1 MLKEDGTDNS
11 LEKSAFNLDG
21 EFDEITRQNSILS
34 KEEIRHLQFVEY
46 LKKMGMREYENGTVI
61 FYEDEYD
68 VKKPTKDRDEEDAW
82 MNDQDQ
88 LDYDIDLINQLFDP
102 EPEKMIRISK
112 DFKESNLNQ
121 SSFIDKSQLMGM
133 NMLDNDTSQN
143 LKDDHNDPELDL
155 EFENQE
161 HDIAELEDNAKAKKS
176 KQNEKH

>member
-1 MLKEDGTDNS
+1 
-11 LEKSAFNLDG
+11 
-21 EFDEITRQNSILS
+21 
-34 KEEIRHLQFVEY
+34 
-46 LKKMGMREYENGTVI
+46 MGMREYENGTVI

-121 SSFIDKSQLMGM
+121 SSFIDKS
-133 NMLDNDTSQN
+133 
-143 LKDDHNDPELDL
+143 
-155 EFENQE
+155 
-161 HDIAELEDNAKAKKS
+161 
-176 KQNEKH
+176 